1 MTTKSSV
8 NPTIFLYLFYTYL
21 PCYYTYVLPYL
32 EFYSVFQVNTFFFQ
46 ITLEQALALCQKY
59 HSRMQA
65 ACEWLED
72 AVGFLQQASLGVD
85 VENYEECLRQ
95 QEDIMATEQDFL
107 SVLQELEALP
117 PLLENLVNHT
127 AKEQLRLS
135 VESAQQRGVEVRDQ
149 LQCHQDVLNRYN
161 TLNLKKCF
169 LPDWLISI
177 SGPNNFS
184 LMSSTCFMWEY
195 KYMYWAR

>member
-1 MTTKSSV
+1 MY
-8 NPTIFLYLFYTYL
+8 NYLPYYYIYLFIYL
-21 PCYYTYVLPYL
+21 L
-32 EFYSVFQVNTFFFQ
+32 NFQ

-117 PLLENLVNHT
+117 PQLENLVNNT
-127 AKEQLRLS
+127 AKEQLRES

-149 LQCHQDVLNRYN
+149 LQCHQDVLNRYS
-161 TLNLKKCF
+161 TLSLKKCF
-169 LPDWLISI
+169 LLDL
-177 SGPNNFS
+177 
-184 LMSSTCFMWEY
+184 
-195 KYMYWAR
+195 